1 MVNCNVIC
9 GPDEIIVWCAFPDRQ
24 DFIKFE
30 QCFLFLGSMMRTRIL
45 DPDPFKNW
53 IQIQLMYIIIKFCQ
67 LISFSPK
74 NNFLQIRQF
83 YGETFH
89 LMSDFCYRIFA
100 DSTLFLIRKNVDTFM
115 KFHWQ
120 RWALQLACYKIDV
133 DYTCIQVLGDLSMT
147 LCDPFAIN
155 FLSQSAMKLV
165 NFQVN
170 WNLRRIQILFNSFKL
185 AIVYSSYVMLNI
197 FIYCYIII

>member
-1 MVNCNVIC
+1 
-9 GPDEIIVWCAFPDRQ
+9 
-24 DFIKFE
+24 
-30 QCFLFLGSMMRTRIL
+30 
-45 DPDPFKNW
+45 
-53 IQIQLMYIIIKFCQ
+53 
-67 LISFSPK
+67 
-74 NNFLQIRQF
+74 
-83 YGETFH
+83 
-89 LMSDFCYRIFA
+89 
-100 DSTLFLIRKNVDTFM
+100 
-115 KFHWQ
+115 
-120 RWALQLACYKIDV
+120 
-133 DYTCIQVLGDLSMT
+133 MT